1 MQLAVVNRRA
11 ARKYTEFVGALET
24 VWMVLEDTEKLIN
37 ELPAGAVARGWR
49 VPSREQLSAL
59 RKAALMHVEALQ
71 VRSRRFEAE
80 LVSRDWR
87 V

>member
-11 ARKYTEFVGALET
+11 ARKYAEFVGALET
-24 VWMVLEDTEKLIN
+24 VWMVIHDTEKLLSRI
-37 ELPAGAVARGWR
+37 PQGAYPQGWR
-49 VPSREQLSAL
+49 MASREQLVAL
-59 RKAALMHVEALQ
+59 RKAALVHVEALQ
-71 VRSRRFEAE
+71 VRSRTFEAE